1 MKKFAHEV
9 LRQMSDMTKDADM
22 RSSSEPKK
30 FNWTMMVVILT
41 VMIDSMG
48 IGIVIP
54 VTPALL
60 MDVLPGATLAEA
72 AIWGGI
78 LTSLFSVM
86 QFMFGPFL
94 GTLSDQFGRKPVLM
108 VSLFVMV
115 GYYAVMVFA
124 HTVWLLLLGR
134 LIGGITAATHATA
147 TALVADVSAP
157 KDKAARFGLLGAGFG
172 MGFVLGPVLGGM
184 LGEWG
189 PRAPFVAAAFLSA
202 LNFLMAWLI
211 LPETVTDR
219 IRRRFEWRRAN
230 PLGAIRAISQFPG
243 LGPMLVV
250 YLIYAIATAVYAA
263 VWPFF
268 TAERFGWSPAMI
280 GVSLTIYGVC
290 FAIVQGALVKPAI
303 KRFGEYKTVVIGFGF
318 EMFGLLLMSVMTN
331 GTILLG
337 LIPIAALGV
346 IGQPALQAILSVG
359 TSDDSQGVLQGVVA
373 SLSAISMIIAPVS
386 MTWVFS
392 TFTQESAAVY
402 YPGAPF
408 AVSALLLALGLYIF
422 VRKGRDIQKQPEQ
435 RTGWN

>member
-1 MKKFAHEV
+1 
-9 LRQMSDMTKDADM
+9 MSDMTKDADM

-422 VRKGRDIQKQPEQ
+422 VRKGRDIQKQPGQ

>member
-1 MKKFAHEV
+1 
-9 LRQMSDMTKDADM
+9 MSDMTKDADM
-22 RSSSEPKK
+22 RSSSEPKT

-86 QFMFGPFL
+86 QFLFGPFL

-303 KRFGEYKTVVIGFGF
+303 KRFGEYRTVVIGFGF

-337 LIPIAALGV
+337 FIPIAALGV

-359 TSDDSQGVLQGVVA
+359 TSDDSQGILQGVVA

-392 TFTQESAAVY
+392 TFTEERAAIY

-422 VRKGRDIQKQPEQ
+422 VRKGRDIQKQAEP
-435 RTGWN
+435 RTG

>member
-1 MKKFAHEV
+1 
-9 LRQMSDMTKDADM
+9 M

-392 TFTQESAAVY
+392 NFTQESAAVY

>member
-1 MKKFAHEV
+1 
-9 LRQMSDMTKDADM
+9 MSDMTKDAEM

>member
-1 MKKFAHEV
+1 
-9 LRQMSDMTKDADM
+9 MSDMTKDADM

-94 GTLSDQFGRKPVLM
+94 GTLSDKFGRKPVLM

>member
-1 MKKFAHEV
+1 
-9 LRQMSDMTKDADM
+9 MSDMTKDADM
-22 RSSSEPKK
+22 RSSSEPKT
-30 FNWTMMVVILT
+30 FNWTMLVVILT

-86 QFMFGPFL
+86 QFLFGPFL

-392 TFTQESAAVY
+392 TFTEESAAIY

-422 VRKGRDIQKQPEQ
+422 VRKGRDIQKQAEP
-435 RTGWN
+435 RTG

>member
-1 MKKFAHEV
+1 
-9 LRQMSDMTKDADM
+9 MSDVTKDADM
-22 RSSSEPKK
+22 RSSSEPKT

-86 QFMFGPFL
+86 QFLFGPFL

-303 KRFGEYKTVVIGFGF
+303 KRFGEYRTVVIGFGF

-359 TSDDSQGVLQGVVA
+359 TSDDSQGILQGVVA

-392 TFTQESAAVY
+392 TFTEESAAIY

-422 VRKGRDIQKQPEQ
+422 VRKGRDIQKQAEP
-435 RTGWN
+435 RTG

>member
-1 MKKFAHEV
+1 
-9 LRQMSDMTKDADM
+9 MSDMTKDADM
-22 RSSSEPKK
+22 RSSSEPKT

-86 QFMFGPFL
+86 QFLFGPFL

-303 KRFGEYKTVVIGFGF
+303 KRFGEYRTVVIGFGF

-337 LIPIAALGV
+337 FIPIAALGV

-359 TSDDSQGVLQGVVA
+359 TSDDSQGILQGVVA

-392 TFTQESAAVY
+392 TFTEESAAIY

-422 VRKGRDIQKQPEQ
+422 VRKGRDIQKQAEP
-435 RTGWN
+435 RTG

>member
-1 MKKFAHEV
+1 
-9 LRQMSDMTKDADM
+9 MSDMTKDADM
-22 RSSSEPKK
+22 RSSSEPKT

-86 QFMFGPFL
+86 QFLFGPFL

-268 TAERFGWSPAMI
+268 TAERFGWSPTMI

-303 KRFGEYKTVVIGFGF
+303 KRFGEYRTVVIGFGF

-337 LIPIAALGV
+337 FIPIAALGV

-359 TSDDSQGVLQGVVA
+359 TSDDSQGILQGVVA

-392 TFTQESAAVY
+392 TFTEESAAIY

-422 VRKGRDIQKQPEQ
+422 VRKGRDIQKQAEP
-435 RTGWN
+435 RTG

>member
-1 MKKFAHEV
+1 
-9 LRQMSDMTKDADM
+9 MSDMTKDADM

-318 EMFGLLLMSVMTN
+318 EMFGLLVMSVMTN

-422 VRKGRDIQKQPEQ
+422 VRKGRDIQKQAEP
-435 RTGWN
+435 RTG

>member
-1 MKKFAHEV
+1 
-9 LRQMSDMTKDADM
+9 MSDMTKDADM

-86 QFMFGPFL
+86 QFLFGPFL

-303 KRFGEYKTVVIGFGF
+303 KRFGEYRTVVIGFGF

-359 TSDDSQGVLQGVVA
+359 TSDDSQGILQGVVA

-392 TFTQESAAVY
+392 TFTEESAAIY

-422 VRKGRDIQKQPEQ
+422 VRKGRDIQKQAEP
-435 RTGWN
+435 RTG

>member
-1 MKKFAHEV
+1 
-9 LRQMSDMTKDADM
+9 MSDMTKDADM

-86 QFMFGPFL
+86 QFLFGPFL

-392 TFTQESAAVY
+392 TFTEESAAIY

>member
-1 MKKFAHEV
+1 
-9 LRQMSDMTKDADM
+9 
-22 RSSSEPKK
+22 
-30 FNWTMMVVILT
+30 MMVVILT

-86 QFMFGPFL
+86 QFLFGPCL
-94 GTLSDQFGRKPVLM
+94 GTLSDQYGRKPVLM

>member
-1 MKKFAHEV
+1 
-9 LRQMSDMTKDADM
+9 MSDMTKDADM
-22 RSSSEPKK
+22 RSSSEPKTFK
-30 FNWTMMVVILT
+30 WTMMVVILT

-86 QFMFGPFL
+86 QFLFGPCL
-94 GTLSDQFGRKPVLM
+94 GTLSDQYGRKPVLM

>member
-1 MKKFAHEV
+1 MTKFAHEV
-9 LRQMSDMTKDADM
+9 KRQMSDMTKDADM
-22 RSSSEPKK
+22 RSSSEPKT

-86 QFMFGPFL
+86 QFLFGPFL

-243 LGPMLVV
+243 LGSMLVV

-303 KRFGEYKTVVIGFGF
+303 KRFGEYRTVVIGFGF

-337 LIPIAALGV
+337 FIPIAALGV

-359 TSDDSQGVLQGVVA
+359 TSDDSQGILQGVVA

-392 TFTQESAAVY
+392 TFTEESAAIY

-422 VRKGRDIQKQPEQ
+422 VRKGRDIQKQAEP
-435 RTGWN
+435 RTG

>member
-1 MKKFAHEV
+1 
-9 LRQMSDMTKDADM
+9 MSDMTKDADM

-331 GTILLG
+331 GTFLLG

>member
-1 MKKFAHEV
+1 
-9 LRQMSDMTKDADM
+9 MSDMTKDADM

-337 LIPIAALGV
+337 FIPIAALGV

>member
-1 MKKFAHEV
+1 
-9 LRQMSDMTKDADM
+9 MSDMTKDADM
-22 RSSSEPKK
+22 RSSSEPKT

-86 QFMFGPFL
+86 QFLFGPFL

-243 LGPMLVV
+243 LGSMLVV

-268 TAERFGWSPAMI
+268 TAERFGWSLTMI

-303 KRFGEYKTVVIGFGF
+303 KRFGEYRTVVIGFGF

-337 LIPIAALGV
+337 FIPIAALGV

-359 TSDDSQGVLQGVVA
+359 TSGDSQGILQGVVA

-392 TFTQESAAVY
+392 TFTEESAAIY

-422 VRKGRDIQKQPEQ
+422 VRKGRDIQKQAEP
-435 RTGWN
+435 RTG

>member
-1 MKKFAHEV
+1 
-9 LRQMSDMTKDADM
+9 MSDMTKDADM
-22 RSSSEPKK
+22 RSSSEPKT

-86 QFMFGPFL
+86 QFLFGPFL

-243 LGPMLVV
+243 LGSMLVV

-268 TAERFGWSPAMI
+268 TAERFGWSPTMI

-303 KRFGEYKTVVIGFGF
+303 KRFGEYRTVVIGFGF

-359 TSDDSQGVLQGVVA
+359 TSDDSQGILQGVVA

-392 TFTQESAAVY
+392 TFTEESAAIY
-402 YPGAPF
+402 SPGAPF

-422 VRKGRDIQKQPEQ
+422 VRKGRDIQKQAEP
-435 RTGWN
+435 RTG

>member
-1 MKKFAHEV
+1 
-9 LRQMSDMTKDADM
+9 MSDMTKDADM
-22 RSSSEPKK
+22 RSSSGPKK

>member
-1 MKKFAHEV
+1 
-9 LRQMSDMTKDADM
+9 MSDMTKDADM

-86 QFMFGPFL
+86 QFLFGPFL

-337 LIPIAALGV
+337 FIPIAALGV

-359 TSDDSQGVLQGVVA
+359 TSDDSQGILQGVVA

-422 VRKGRDIQKQPEQ
+422 VRKGRDIQKQAEP
-435 RTGWN
+435 RTG

>member
-1 MKKFAHEV
+1 
-9 LRQMSDMTKDADM
+9 MSDMTKDADM

-86 QFMFGPFL
+86 QFIFGPFL

-219 IRRRFEWRRAN
+219 IRKRFEWRRAN

>member
-1 MKKFAHEV
+1 
-9 LRQMSDMTKDADM
+9 MSDMTKDADM

-30 FNWTMMVVILT
+30 FNWTMMVIILS

-392 TFTQESAAVY
+392 NFTQESAAVY

-435 RTGWN
+435 RSG

>member
-1 MKKFAHEV
+1 MTKFAHEV
-9 LRQMSDMTKDADM
+9 KRQMSDMTKDADM
-22 RSSSEPKK
+22 RSSSEPKT

-86 QFMFGPFL
+86 QFLFGPFL

-243 LGPMLVV
+243 LGSMLVV

-303 KRFGEYKTVVIGFGF
+303 KRFGEYRTVVIGFGF

-337 LIPIAALGV
+337 FIPIAALGV

-359 TSDDSQGVLQGVVA
+359 TSDDSQGILQGVVA

-422 VRKGRDIQKQPEQ
+422 VRKGRDIQKQAEP
-435 RTGWN
+435 RTG

>member
-1 MKKFAHEV
+1 
-9 LRQMSDMTKDADM
+9 
-22 RSSSEPKK
+22 
-30 FNWTMMVVILT
+30 
-41 VMIDSMG
+41 
-48 IGIVIP
+48 
-54 VTPALL
+54 
-60 MDVLPGATLAEA
+60 
-72 AIWGGI
+72 
-78 LTSLFSVM
+78 M
-86 QFMFGPFL
+86 QFLFGPFL

-290 FAIVQGALVKPAI
+290 FAIAQGALVKPAI
-303 KRFGEYKTVVIGFGF
+303 KRFGEYRTVVIGFGF

-359 TSDDSQGVLQGVVA
+359 TSDDSQGILQGVVA

-392 TFTQESAAVY
+392 TFTEESAAIY

-422 VRKGRDIQKQPEQ
+422 VRKGRDIQKQAEP
-435 RTGWN
+435 RTG

>member
-1 MKKFAHEV
+1 
-9 LRQMSDMTKDADM
+9 
-22 RSSSEPKK
+22 
-30 FNWTMMVVILT
+30 MMVVILT

-303 KRFGEYKTVVIGFGF
+303 KRFGEYRTVVIGFGF

>member
-1 MKKFAHEV
+1 
-9 LRQMSDMTKDADM
+9 MSDMTKNADM

-108 VSLFVMV
+108 VPLFVMV

>member
-1 MKKFAHEV
+1 
-9 LRQMSDMTKDADM
+9 MSDMTKDADM

-435 RTGWN
+435 RSG

>member
-1 MKKFAHEV
+1 
-9 LRQMSDMTKDADM
+9 MSDMTKDADM
-22 RSSSEPKK
+22 RSSSEPKT

-86 QFMFGPFL
+86 QFLFGPFL

-124 HTVWLLLLGR
+124 HSVWLLLLGR

-303 KRFGEYKTVVIGFGF
+303 KRFGEYRTVVIGFGF

-337 LIPIAALGV
+337 FIPIAALGV

-359 TSDDSQGVLQGVVA
+359 TSDDSQGILQGVVA

-392 TFTQESAAVY
+392 TFTEESAAIY

-422 VRKGRDIQKQPEQ
+422 VRKGRDIQKQAEP
-435 RTGWN
+435 RTG

>member
-1 MKKFAHEV
+1 
-9 LRQMSDMTKDADM
+9 MSDMTKDADM
-22 RSSSEPKK
+22 RSSSEPKT

-230 PLGAIRAISQFPG
+230 PLGAIRAISQFLG

-303 KRFGEYKTVVIGFGF
+303 KRFGEYRTVVIGFGF

-337 LIPIAALGV
+337 FIPIAALGV

-359 TSDDSQGVLQGVVA
+359 TSDDSQGILQGVVA

-392 TFTQESAAVY
+392 TFTEESAAIY

-422 VRKGRDIQKQPEQ
+422 VRKGRDIQKQAEP
-435 RTGWN
+435 RTG

>member
-1 MKKFAHEV
+1 
-9 LRQMSDMTKDADM
+9 MSDMTKDADM

-86 QFMFGPFL
+86 QFLFGPFL